1 MTFSAHPLAKLTLL
15 AASVAAL
22 YACGGGGGGSTNT
35 VPTTPVTTN
44 PGTSTATGSAT
55 GILTDAAIQGV
66 SYTTSSGVTGMTAS
80 NGSYNYNPGDTVTFK
95 LGAVTL
101 GAVTANGIISPID
114 LAAGDAVKFKNLLVL
129 VQSLDA
135 DANPNSISIP
145 AAAAAALPGSLD
157 LTQAVEATF
166 ATSITTAVTTSGS
179 AGLVSAAAANA
190 HFLAQAMPLFASNV
204 YTFGSG
210 GFIRFGSSG
219 EYLHGQVNPSQSWHT
234 GVEHG
239 TAVVDIADAHGFHL
253 TSTRDV
259 DTNGDA
265 GVNNDNSTCQRLV
278 PVGEGLYSP
287 NNGADTAPCTFA
299 AGNPVSLKKA
309 ANDPAGIVGVW
320 ADGSA
325 TTIKTKTIVFS
336 TDGIFLLV
344 DPNNAGVEAGTYTYN
359 TTTGAVTVTS
369 VLYDTNGSA
378 GVGNG
383 AGAVNTSV
391 QMALNPDRMTADVQ
405 FNNGNG
411 GTTLYRISK

>member
-35 VPTTPVTTN
+35 VPTTP
-44 PGTSTATGSAT
+44 GTSTATGSAA

-66 SYTTSSGVTGMTAS
+66 AYTTSSGVTGVTGA

-95 LGAVTL
+95 LGAATL
-101 GAVTANGIISPID
+101 GTVTANGIISPID
-114 LAAGDAVKFKNLLVL
+114 LATGNADTYRNLLVL
-129 VQSLDA
+129 VQSLDS
-135 DANPNSISIP
+135 DGNPNNGITIP
-145 AAAAAALPGSLD
+145 AAAAAALPSGLN
-157 LTQAVEATF
+157 LAQAVEATF
-166 ATSITTAVTTSGS
+166 ASSIATAVTASGS
-179 AGLVSAAAANA
+179 GGVVTSADAKA
-190 HFLAQAMPLFASNV
+190 HFLAQAMPLLAGNV
-204 YTFGSG
+204 YTFGSAG
-210 GFIRFGSSG
+210 LVRFGASG

-320 ADGSA
+320 AHNSA
-325 TTIKTKTIVFS
+325 TTIKTETFVFNA
-336 TDGIFLLV
+336 DGTFLTV
-344 DPNNAGVEAGTYTYN
+344 DPVHPGVEFGTYSYDKATK
-359 TTTGAVTVTS
+359 VFKVLTVS
-369 VLYDTNGSA
+369 VDTNGSA
-378 GVGNG
+378 GLSHSSAATPSGSSFVL
-383 AGAVNTSV
+383 A
-391 QMALNPDRMTADVQ
+391 ADGMS
-405 FNNGNG
+405 FPTGTG
-411 GTTLYRISK
+411 GTMYRISK